1 MDASEGSF
9 VSAVSRAAPANSVV
23 SDTEYASIADDMAEP
38 ADQLPE
44 SSHNLVGQV
53 MSSYCSPVTD
63 LS

>member
-23 SDTEYASIADDMAEP
+23 SDTEYASIADEP

-44 SSHNLVGQV
+44 ASNSLVGQV
-53 MSSYCSPVTD
+53 VLSFASPVAD